1 MITLYL
7 VNSIRPINTADQG
20 SLRRLTSRS
29 CKSLRRAKLG
39 KLNPLSFRVR
49 MNRTYLESVPHS
61 LSRFRVILLTKL
73 SESTF
78 SAA

>member
-29 CKSLRRAKLG
+29 CKSSRAKLG